1 MGMDIDTS
9 AITSSYAKLNLL
21 GTNISNQNTIGF
33 KSSSFSDM
41 LSQSTTG
48 NTQSFTQGAIQVD
61 NEPLDV
67 AINGNGFFKLLPADS
82 KTGLPST
89 SIPAQYTRDGEFSL
103 NSNNYLVNGAGSF
116 LIDNSGKPIQ
126 IPSSLPATASAKGT
140 MQLNFDSGEP
150 VIASTG
156 TPPVQKAFNPSD
168 NTTYNKSSSSQIFD
182 SNGNA
187 STVTVYYVKTAA
199 HTWDVYSTNS
209 ATPVANPPVAPTKD
223 TTLTF
228 NASGSLTTP
237 APAADGSIALTLAG
251 AAGVSF
257 TVNKPTESSNY
268 FSNSITVDGNAKSQ
282 YVSCAFGSDGAILPT
297 YSANGVNVTPPAL
310 TIVDLYTF
318 TNNNGL
324 QQSGVN
330 TWTETAAS
338 GAPTAGGPL
347 TSGFGFLQDGA
358 LESSNV
364 DTTKAMV
371 DLLSAQRAFQAESQV
386 INTQSQILQEV
397 AQLGR

>member
-1 MGMDIDTS
+1 MGMNIDTA
-9 AITSSYAKLNLL
+9 AITTAYAKLNLL

-41 LSQSTTG
+41 LSQSAAG

-61 NEPLDV
+61 NKPLDV

-89 SIPAQYTRDGEFSL
+89 SLPAQYTRAGEFSL

-116 LIDNSGKPIQ
+116 LIDAGGKAIQ
-126 IPSSLPATASAKGT
+126 IPPTLAPTASTKGT
-140 MQLNFDSGEP
+140 MELNLDSGESLP
-150 VIASTG
+150 KT
-156 TPPVQKAFNPSD
+156 TTFNPSD
-168 NTTYNKSSSSQIFD
+168 STSYNKSSAAKVFD
-182 SNGNA
+182 ANGNA
-187 STVTVYYVKTAA
+187 STVTLYYVKTAD

-223 TTLTF
+223 TTLIF

-268 FSNSITVDGNAKSQ
+268 FGNSTTVDGNAKSQ
-282 YVSCAFGSDGAILPT
+282 YVSCTFGVDGAIRPT
-297 YSANGVNVTPPAL
+297 YAANGTNVTPPATTSINL
-310 TIVDLYTF
+310 FTF

-324 QQSGVN
+324 QQAGLN
-330 TWTETAAS
+330 TWVETAISGSAQA
-338 GAPTAGGPL
+338 GAPTSSGYGSLQAGA
-347 TSGFGFLQDGA
+347 T
-358 LESSNV
+358 ESSNV